1 MIKQQE
7 FSRRRQRLMQEVGE
21 GALIIVA
28 AAPHK
33 LRNGDTFYPYRQDSD
48 FLYLTGLCEP
58 EALLVLRPGLAG
70 ARQVLF
76 LHERNPERER
86 CDCKRLGLAGARSQ
100 LDVDDAFPID
110 DLDAIL
116 PALLEDCRRVYR
128 LVGKHADMDARLL
141 GWLRQFDDN
150 PQIGRASCRER
161 GEDWG
166 GGGSEK

>member
-48 FLYLTGLCEP
+48 FLYLTGFCEP
-58 EALLVLRPGLAG
+58 EALLVLRPGQAG

-76 LHERNPERER
+76 LRERNRSEERRVGKEWRER
-86 CDCKRLGLAGARSQ
+86 
-100 LDVDDAFPID
+100 
-110 DLDAIL
+110 
-116 PALLEDCRRVYR
+116 RV
-128 LVGKHADMDARLL
+128 
-141 GWLRQFDDN
+141 
-150 PQIGRASCRER
+150 
-161 GEDWG
+161 
-166 GGGSEK
+166 SEQ